1 MEEIT
6 RNLRRCFEESYRNAQ
21 ENSRSRK
28 IDEPNPIDIEN
39 RVIEEYAKKQHLW
52 ISINDVFKIGGSFP
66 SGNENNV
73 FFCENEQVIYK
84 MNNLFNNKGSVLSL
98 LERLCAFNRIF
109 PETRYEIY
117 GFSGF
122 GNGNVYPIL
131 KQQYVNSATEAL
143 DDEIE
148 SFMQSIGFCKNGNGS
163 FDNEI
168 YEVSDLFPR
177 NVLKDTNGIIYVVD
191 ADVKLFSGNRK

>member
-6 RNLRRCFEESYRNAQ
+6 RNLRRSFEESYRNAQ
-21 ENSRSRK
+21 ENSRTRE
-28 IDEPNPIDIEN
+28 IDEPNRIDIEN
-39 RVIEEYAKKQHLW
+39 RVIEEYAKQHNFWLP
-52 ISINDVFKIGGSFP
+52 ITDVFKMGGAFP

-73 FFCENEQVIYK
+73 FFSENEQVIYK
-84 MNNLFNNKGSVLSL
+84 VNNLLNNEGSVLSL
-98 LERLCAFNRIF
+98 LDRICTFNRIF
-109 PETRYEIY
+109 PETQYEIY

-148 SFMQSIGFCKNGNGS
+148 SFMQSIGFRKNGNGS
-163 FDNEI
+163 FENGI

-177 NVLKDTNGIIYVVD
+177 NVLKDKNGVLYVVD
-191 ADVKLFSGNRK
+191 ANVITLQ